1 MFFQLKMVIFIL
13 PEGSFPDMVANFSNK
28 VSHKAV
34 LDMSWDRFNHQLVV
48 STKYK

>member
-1 MFFQLKMVIFIL
+1 MFFQLKMMIFSL
-13 PEGSFPDMVANFSNK
+13 PEDSFRDMLANFSNEL
-28 VSHKAV
+28 SHKAV